1 MKISDS
7 NIGTRLA
14 VAFGLLLTFMLV
26 LTAVGTWLLR
36 DFAAATDGILND
48 ASVKERL
55 VTEWRTATELNAA
68 RTTIMMTSNDPAQQQ
83 EVDADMRKTSAQV
96 SVALKELERLVASEK
111 GKAIL
116 AEALA
121 ERGRYTDARKAL
133 LTAKTAGEADAIQ
146 AAMAG
151 FKAGQIAYTASIE
164 KLAEYQREK
173 ASRLGAEVAQ
183 DSQRGQLLLG
193 GLCAVALALALVCTV
208 VVTRSI
214 TRPLRRAM
222 GVAQEVSEG
231 RLSNYTETCSRD
243 ETGQLLAALYKMNG
257 DLFRIV
263 SAVRDSSSTIV
274 SASDE
279 IANGN
284 EDLSARTEQQAGSLE
299 ETASSME
306 ELTATVKHNAD
317 NTRQADQ
324 LASAAS
330 GVAEKGG
337 AVVAQVVRTMDSI
350 SASAGKITDIIGV
363 IDGIAFQT
371 NILALNAAVEAAR
384 AGEQGRGF
392 AVVASEV
399 RNLAQRSASAAKE
412 IKDLIDTSSRDVA
425 AGTELVGKAGSTME
439 EIVASVSR
447 VTGIMRDISL
457 ANGEQ
462 ESGIAQINHAIS
474 QMDSVTQQNAALV
487 EEAAAASQAL
497 RAQANQLGE
506 LVGTFT
512 LEAAGHAQ
520 QRRAPRRPHV
530 SASLSR
536 IAAPA

>member
-14 VAFGLLLTFMLV
+14 VAFGLLLTFMIL
-26 LTAVGTWLLR
+26 LTVVGTWLLR
-36 DFAAATDGILND
+36 DFAAATDRILND

-68 RTTIMMTSNDPAQQQ
+68 RTMVIMASNDPAQQQ

-116 AEALA
+116 AEALG
-121 ERGRYTDARKAL
+121 ERARYTDARKAL
-133 LTAKTAGEADAIQ
+133 LTAKTGGEADAIQ

-151 FKAGQIAYTASIE
+151 FKAGRGAYTASIE
-164 KLAEYQREK
+164 KLAVYQREK

-193 GLCAVALALALVCTV
+193 GLCAVALVLALVCTV

-231 RLSNYTETCSRD
+231 RLSNHTETCSRD

-462 ESGIAQINHAIS
+462 ESGIAQINQAIS
-474 QMDSVTQQNAALV
+474 QMDAVTQQNAALV

-512 LEAAGHAQ
+512 LEEAGQAQ
-520 QRRAPRRPHV
+520 HRPAPRRPHV
-530 SASLSR
+530 SAPLSR
-536 IAAPA
+536 IAAPI